1 MRSRPTDRAD
11 TVPLYCLRCLQIG
24 LQLPDL
30 ELFDIGFVYDMMT
43 EAGNDEYKGYKQLA
57 TQEDMRNF

>member
-1 MRSRPTDRAD
+1 M
-11 TVPLYCLRCLQIG
+11 RCLQIG

-57 TQEDMRNF
+57 TQEDMRKF